1 MSIVRPVQVEING
14 ERREV
19 KAGVTVADV
28 VRMLDLNQRR
38 LAVEINREI
47 VARDS
52 YAEHVLQEG
61 DVLEIV
67 HFVGGG

>member
-1 MSIVRPVQVEING
+1 MSIVPPVQVEING

-52 YAEHVLQEG
+52 YAKRVLQEG